1 MNNNII
7 SFIKFSIKVME
18 MKKKELKS
26 NKRIICLNKTK
37 SKHNKNKTL
46 MIKIAIKKNYS

>member
-18 MKKKELKS
+18 MKKTELKN
-26 NKRIICLNKTK
+26 NKRRI
-37 SKHNKNKTL
+37 
-46 MIKIAIKKNYS
+46 